1 MNTNATVVNTFV
13 SPRSALKV
21 TICALAVIGALSLS
35 GCGKKAQQPTTAE
48 RLQLITQKDAST
60 ASAAANVN
68 PPKTAAAGQ
77 PLVAPVAK

>member
-1 MNTNATVVNTFV
+1 MNTNATVVHTFE
-13 SPRSALKV
+13 SPRGALKV
-21 TICALAVIGALSLS
+21 TIYALAIFSALSLT

-48 RLQLITQKDAST
+48 RLELITQKDAST

-68 PPKTAAAGQ
+68 APKTAAAGQ